1 METRRDK
8 PCPHLAPLQPEG
20 PEVDT
25 TWKGSRTRV
34 LINVYHENKFS
45 EKNVVFRVVMAQS
58 YGMPGRILKI
68 QGSHE

>member
-1 METRRDK
+1 METRRQALPP
-8 PCPHLAPLQPEG
+8 PCPLQPEG

-34 LINVYHENKFS
+34 LINVYHENKIS

-58 YGMPGRILKI
+58 YGDAW
-68 QGSHE
+68 